1 MLQGIN
7 LATHNS
13 QKRLYLLTKY
23 SAHSELCLKLIK
35 NTLEILFMQDAIT
48 NVLNKYDLIGKYLDQ
63 NALDELRAYF
73 DTGLDR
79 IKTIELINSRSSK
92 LIKEASGRLYHEQP
106 ELLRPG
112 GNSYTTRRYA
122 ACLRDL
128 EYYLRYASYAL
139 IAGNNNILN
148 ERVLNGLRDTYNSL
162 GVPIAPT
169 ARSIQILQEITQKEV
184 ASIYNIDTVL
194 ISEPFQYLIRSISEQ
209 DI

>member
-1 MLQGIN
+1 
-7 LATHNS
+7 
-13 QKRLYLLTKY
+13 
-23 SAHSELCLKLIK
+23 
-35 NTLEILFMQDAIT
+35 MQDAIT
-48 NVLNKYDLIGKYLDQ
+48 NVLNKYDLIGKYLDKAAV
-63 NALDELRAYF
+63 NELRNYF
-73 DTGLDR
+73 STGIDR

-92 LIKEASGRLYHEQP
+92 IIKETSAKLYIEQP

-139 IAGNNNILN
+139 IAGNNNILD
-148 ERVLNGLRDTYNSL
+148 ERVLNGLKETYNSL

-169 ARSIQILQEITQKEV
+169 ARSIQILQEVIQEEV
-184 ASIYNIDTVL
+184 AAIYDIDTKL
-194 ISEPFQYLIRSISEQ
+194 ISEPFQHLVNGISEQ